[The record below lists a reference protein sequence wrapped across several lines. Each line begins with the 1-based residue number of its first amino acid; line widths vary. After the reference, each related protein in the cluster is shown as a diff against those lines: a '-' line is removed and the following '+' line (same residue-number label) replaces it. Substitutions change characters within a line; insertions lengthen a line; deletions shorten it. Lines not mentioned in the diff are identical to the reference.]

1 MKILSNQTLRIKN
14 TDGKTAKERRDAL
27 TLVDIRACV
36 YAISTKNESISDL
49 WVLMMFTGA
58 RPKEL
63 TGLLWSEVDLEH
75 STPQIWITSNRL
87 RPLKT
92 KGSDRKVPMVG
103 AALDIMR
110 RRLANGGD
118 KAEVFPRYSGRNGA
132 NIVSAIQVEAMKQ
145 AGVWTTEGLK
155 VPYSLRHSVKD
166 WMNRVAATSWGD
178 WLQGHA
184 SGGSSS
190 AYGSDEFQDLIAG
203 HLTKALKTAGVWDY
217 PQL

>member
-27 TLVDIRACV
+27 TLVDIRARV

-92 KGSDRKVPMVG
+92 KGSDRKVPMVEIG
-103 AALDIMR
+103 RASCR
-110 RRLANGGD
+110 ERVYLA
-118 KAEVFPRYSGRNGA
+118 V
-132 NIVSAIQVEAMKQ
+132 
-145 AGVWTTEGLK
+145 
-155 VPYSLRHSVKD
+155 
-166 WMNRVAATSWGD
+166 
-178 WLQGHA
+178 
-184 SGGSSS
+184 
-190 AYGSDEFQDLIAG
+190 
-203 HLTKALKTAGVWDY
+203 
-217 PQL
+217 